1 MQTIANKSNSLNYY
15 TKENANLKDIHS
27 IIGLIGII
35 FNILSIC
42 VFSRNQLIKHSYSIY
57 WKTKACFDI
66 MLLLH
71 SLEPWVDYFVGIKTV
86 IISPFFCRF
95 IEYQVYV
102 AAGVSLWL
110 ECLIALDR
118 VFNVVYPNRFTFI
131 KQKPFQIVIFI
142 VILAYNF
149 LLYIG
154 ILLNFHL
161 VLLNGTW
168 ICYIS
173 IDILKINWIIGI
185 YHVLVVNLVIIP
197 LLDVRI
203 IYHVVRTRGNGN
215 VRRQN
220 YTAMID
226 RKFAIR
232 AFWINTTNLILRLPF
247 LIAALLLMFI
257 DSLRINGEIDT
268 FYSISLCLAL
278 LDHVNIFFINFSV
291 NSIFRHEF
299 LTMIGLK
306 KPKRSNSSVRR

>member
-1 MQTIANKSNSLNYY
+1 MKTISNENSSLNYY
-15 TKENANLKDIHS
+15 TKKNANLKDIHS

-66 MLLLH
+66 ILLLY
-71 SLEPWVDYFVGIKTV
+71 SLHPWVEYFLGFDPQL
-86 IISPFFCRF
+86 ISLFFCRF
-95 IEYQVYV
+95 TEYHVYI
-102 AAGVSLWL
+102 ASGVSLWL

-118 VFNVVYPNRFTFI
+118 VFNIVYPNRFAFT
-131 KQKPFQIVIFI
+131 KQKPFQFVIFI
-142 VILAYNF
+142 VILFYNV
-149 LLYIG
+149 LIH
-154 ILLNFHL
+154 IQIPLNFEL
-161 VLLNGTW
+161 IWSNGSW

-185 YHVLVVNLVIIP
+185 YHVLVVNLLVIP
-197 LLDVRI
+197 LLDLRIMCHIVRS
-203 IYHVVRTRGNGN
+203 RGH
-215 VRRQN
+215 VRRRQPH
-220 YTAMID
+220 TAIID

-257 DSLRINGEIDT
+257 DSLRINGDIDT
-268 FYSISLCLAL
+268 LYSISLFLTL

-291 NSIFRHEF
+291 NSIFRREF
-299 LTMIGLK
+299 LTMIGFK
-306 KPKRSNSSVRR
+306 KPKPSNSR